1 MQSVACIQY
10 NAWLVNLVSVMKA
23 QQSFSILSMSFYRLS
38 CLTILKMFA
47 CFDEKSY
54 FFNKM
59 ELHHTLL
66 FICINMTY
74 FSWKMDWVKRS
85 CKVPT
90 PITRSIPPWLLPLGH
105 LKSVVYKNRP
115 CNFDLKDAITTERQK
130 VNSETIN
137 KVKNS

>member
-1 MQSVACIQY
+1 MTCQP
-10 NAWLVNLVSVMKA
+10 
-23 QQSFSILSMSFYRLS
+23 SFSHEGP
-38 CLTILKMFA
+38 TV
-47 CFDEKSY
+47 
-54 FFNKM
+54 FFNTINEFLQTFLFDYLENVRMLWWKKLFFQQDG
-59 ELHHTLL
+59 LHHTLL

-85 CKVPT
+85 CIVPT

-130 VNSETIN
+130 VNSEIIN